1 MTTIKERANALD
13 GNVAKFQKLQ
23 YTLSAL
29 TEVESAIDDA
39 VRLDELTNPL
49 LELAGGLANHSV
61 GKLNLAPIYSAPEV
75 GGRNNVASA
84 ITATTEKAFAQL
96 LPIRNRAFGHLITQ
110 YTALVND
117 QLDWLKNYSDKVFAP
132 VRSAVTYG
140 LSGLKQVRKLEDVE
154 VRRLLAY
161 GIEQTTH
168 QKASELIIEMYSDL
182 AASINAVATDKYVAE
197 YLERNVERFAQGD
210 GFSPVRFEGDSNSLS
225 PNVKGFCSQ
234 FFNMGGKDGQA
245 WSHDYVGG
253 NSVDEFPI
261 ESMTLQDIT
270 IVIER
275 LTKFTENMV
284 AQVKQS
290 PLLTSTDLNEQISE
304 AVMANPLH
312 IKLYRSYYG
321 DSSINEEVSVMV
333 NRIADVRIAQLR
345 YVSYCLG
352 NLISA
357 LPLIMNYCLRDKI
370 N

>member
-1 MTTIKERANALD
+1 MTTLNDRAKVLD
-13 GNVAKFQKLQ
+13 DNVAKFQKLQ

-39 VRLDELTNPL
+39 VRLDELTEPL

-61 GKLNLAPIYSAPEV
+61 GKLNLDPIYNAPDV
-75 GGRNNVASA
+75 GGRNNIASA
-84 ITATTEKAFAQL
+84 ITATTEKAYAQL
-96 LPIRNRAFGHLITQ
+96 LPIRNRAFGHFITQ
-110 YTALVND
+110 YTALISD
-117 QLDWLKNYSDKVFAP
+117 QIDWLEKYKANVFAP
-132 VRSAVTYG
+132 VRSAVSYG
-140 LSGLKQVRKLEDVE
+140 IAGLTQTRKLEDCE

-168 QKASELIIEMYSDL
+168 QKSSEIIIEMYSDL
-182 AASINAVATDKYVAE
+182 VASIMAVASDKYAAE
-197 YLERNVERFAQGD
+197 YLERNTERFAQGD
-210 GFSPVRFEGDSNSLS
+210 GFSPVRFEGDSNTLTS
-225 PNVKGFCSQ
+225 NVRGFCSRH
-234 FFNMGGKDGQA
+234 FNMGGKDGQA

-253 NSVDEFPI
+253 SKVDEYSI
-261 ESMTLQDIT
+261 ESMSMQDIA
-270 IVIER
+270 IVVEKLTEHTER
-275 LTKFTENMV
+275 LV
-284 AQVKQS
+284 GQVKQS
-290 PLLTSTDLNEQISE
+290 PLLNSNDLNEQLSDAI
-304 AVMANPLH
+304 VANPLH